1 MTLAPYVL
9 ALVAVAV
16 GSCLQCSLG
25 FGLGLLCAP
34 SLALLDPALVPGP
47 LLIVAVVLT
56 STLTI
61 AGRRSLEL
69 SELGWAMGGRV
80 VGTAVGV
87 AILLALPTR
96 GLEAFFGG
104 AVLVAVLLSLLGL
117 RPVVNRPALVG
128 AGAMSGVMGTAVSTG
143 AAPLAW
149 LMQGRHG
156 ERLRA
161 NLATFFFVGSV
172 LSLGALAVAGRIGVT
187 QLRSAA
193 LLLPGMVLG
202 AVVSRWAV
210 RVLDPRRTRYAVL
223 AVSGLASVGLIVRA
237 VLS

>member
-1 MTLAPYVL
+1 MSLAPYVL
-9 ALVAVAV
+9 ALAAVTV
-16 GSCLQCSLG
+16 GVCLQCSLG

-56 STLTI
+56 SALTV
-61 AGRRSLEL
+61 AGRRSLDL

-80 VGTAVGV
+80 LGTFVGV
-87 AILLALPTR
+87 AVLALLPTR
-96 GLEAFFGG
+96 GLEAFFGST
-104 AVLVAVLLSLLGL
+104 VLVAVLLSLLGL
-117 RPVVNRPALVG
+117 RPVVNRTALVG

-156 ERLRA
+156 DRLRA
-161 NLATFFFVGSV
+161 NLATFFFAGSV
-172 LSLGALAVAGRIGVT
+172 LSLAALAIAGRIGVA

-202 AVVSRWAV
+202 VVVSRWAV

-237 VLS
+237 VVS

>member
-1 MTLAPYVL
+1 MSLAPYVL
-9 ALVAVAV
+9 ALAAVTV
-16 GSCLQCSLG
+16 GVCLQCSLG

-56 STLTI
+56 STLTV
-61 AGRRSLEL
+61 AGRRSLDL

-80 VGTAVGV
+80 LGTFVGV
-87 AILLALPTR
+87 AVLALLPTR

-104 AVLVAVLLSLLGL
+104 TVLVAVLLSLLGL
-117 RPVVNRPALVG
+117 RPVVNRTALVG

-156 ERLRA
+156 DRLRA
-161 NLATFFFVGSV
+161 NLATFFFAGSV
-172 LSLGALAVAGRIGVT
+172 LSLAALAIAGRIGVA

-202 AVVSRWAV
+202 VVVSRWAV

-237 VLS
+237 VVS